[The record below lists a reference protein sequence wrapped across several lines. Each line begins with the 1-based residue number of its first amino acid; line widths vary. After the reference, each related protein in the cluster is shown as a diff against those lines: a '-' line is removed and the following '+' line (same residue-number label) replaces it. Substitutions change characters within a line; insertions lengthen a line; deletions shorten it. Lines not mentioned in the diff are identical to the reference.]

1 MTTVSTTSSPA
12 AGVSPAVSDTR
23 SFLIAAL
30 VVHLSAPQAFI
41 TAPVFVEA
49 MVKWIGL
56 TPAEAGYVQAA
67 ESLGKAVAAIGLLFL
82 VQQVDWRRLARLA
95 LALLAIGNVLTIWV
109 SDFYAL
115 VVVRFICGMAPGF
128 VVPIAYAMI
137 GMTAQRERNFG
148 WLLTTLLT
156 YGALAF
162 TVLPWLFGRFGIA
175 GGLLFYASF
184 AVIGLLFTR
193 AVPSVSGDDR
203 AERAAIDGVAKPVLP
218 TSLRAPTVLTLAFY
232 FIGMSGAWAYFS
244 LIAGAGGIA
253 ESSVASVLATS
264 QLFGI
269 LGGLLVVA
277 TGDRLGRVGPI
288 ATGLLATVAA
298 MLLLSGQVSLAMFTV
313 SALAFAF
320 FWNHTHPYLL
330 SAISSLDSRGR
341 LVVYATVA
349 QMCGIAI
356 GPAIAARL
364 LGEGADYRRVVI
376 ACAVSLC
383 VALVCILPA
392 LLWQRRST
400 AIERSGAD

>member
-1 MTTVSTTSSPA
+1 MSTAPTTSAPTVAASPA
-12 AGVSPAVSDTR
+12 ASGTLG
-23 SFLIAAL
+23 FLIAAL

-109 SDFYAL
+109 SDFYTL
-115 VVVRFICGMAPGF
+115 VAVRFICGMAPGF
-128 VVPIAYAMI
+128 VVPIAYAMV

-184 AVIGLLFTR
+184 ALLGLLFTH
-193 AVPSVSGDDR
+193 AVPSAPGGDR
-203 AERAAIDGVAKPVLP
+203 AAQAETGEVAKPLLP
-218 TSLRAPTVLTLAFY
+218 TSLRVPTVLTLAFY

-244 LIAGAGGIA
+244 LIAVAGGLT
-253 ESSVASVLATS
+253 ESSVSSVLATS

-269 LGGLLVVA
+269 LGGLLVVV
-277 TGDRLGRVGPI
+277 TGDRLGRIGPI

-298 MLLLSGQVSLAMFTV
+298 VLLLSEQVSLAMFAV

-330 SAISSLDSRGR
+330 SAISSLDSGGR

-356 GPAIAARL
+356 GPALAARL
-364 LGEGADYRRVVI
+364 LGESADYGRVVA

-383 VALVCILPA
+383 IALACILPA
-392 LLWQRRST
+392 LWWQRRS
-400 AIERSGAD
+400 AAAGGGR